1 MDNVGCGISKEKK
14 NLCSDHTWRL
24 NTELTSATRSLR
36 RRSIS
41 TSASIV
47 IGHSNTRETTSS
59 TSWFIPKPTE
69 LEYWR
74 DPSQE
79 LLLVREVSSDLTAPH
94 LLAPMWEGST
104 HWERPLPNG
113 AISEPAATKERTLWG
128 AQHALL
134 SSPGE
139 FKTLRLMLKLP
150 FAFLT
155 GVCGN

>member
-1 MDNVGCGISKEKK
+1 M
-14 NLCSDHTWRL
+14 CSDQTWRL
-24 NTELTSATRSLR
+24 NTELTSVTRSLR

-69 LEYWR
+69 PEYWR
-74 DPSQE
+74 DHSQE

-104 HWERPLPNG
+104 RWEERPLPNG

-139 FKTLRLMLKLP
+139 FKTLRLRLILKLP
-150 FAFLT
+150 FAFLE